1 MYDKLTPMP
10 SEYIYALDI
19 GTRNVVGVIATM
31 QDDKLKVIDYCTMSH
46 PQRSMYDGQIHEIEA
61 VAKIVR
67 QVTDVLEQRNGYKI
81 THTSIAAAGRALITK
96 HVSISKE
103 LDPSLEI
110 TKEFLDVLEISAIQN
125 SQAEVENRGES
136 QEIPSARY
144 FCIGYSVARYFIDD
158 VEIKNPIDHRGSNIR
173 LDMIL
178 TFLPQSV
185 VDSLYKVIDKT
196 GLYVKNITLE
206 PIAAIKISI
215 PEKFRLLNLALVD
228 VGAGTSDIAITKEGH
243 IFSYGMIDVAG
254 DEITEALVKEYLVDF
269 DVAEE
274 LKKEISNPEISSHS
288 YVDILGFEN
297 VVEKS
302 QVVEKLTPLLEEMA
316 QKVVTGILQSNADN
330 PPSAVFLIGGGCQ
343 FPNFKELIAQKLSL
357 PQQRVA
363 IKEISAYSEFVIGA
377 EDIKGP
383 ENVTP
388 FGIAIH
394 SIKNE
399 FNDFLQIQVNDT
411 PVRLFNSKQLK
422 VADALAMV
430 GFAPRQLLPRKGS
443 NLEFSLNREHI
454 RIHGTYG
461 EAAKIYINGSEAK
474 LDSMLKNKDLVNI
487 APAING
493 IDAKKRLYEYLALEK
508 FVFFEGEKI
517 FLKYDIT
524 LNSKEFEGDKSYYIQ
539 NGDVIT
545 FKQIITLRDLLEYLQ
560 RDVRCL
566 VNSVEVDENYV
577 LKHSDVIMC
586 YREDEKLQDS
596 SEVMK
601 EKKSKNQSSKKN
613 NESHEKYEHDFIV
626 NGKPIKIQSK
636 EKSMIFVDIFN
647 YIPFDEESVQKDH
660 GRVVI
665 KLNGNPAGYTDSIK
679 SGDVI
684 EITFE
689 ENDG

>member
-1 MYDKLTPMP
+1 MYEKLMPMP
-10 SEYIYALDI
+10 SEYVYALDI

-31 QDDKLKVIDYCTMSH
+31 QDEKLKVIDYCTMSH
-46 PQRSMYDGQIHEIEA
+46 PHRSMYDGQIHEIEA

-67 QVTDVLEQRNGYKI
+67 QVTDVLEARNGYKI
-81 THTSIAAAGRALITK
+81 SHASIAAAGRALITK
-96 HVSISKE
+96 QVSISKE
-103 LDPSLEI
+103 LDFGVEI
-110 TKEFLDVLEISAIQN
+110 TKDFLDVLEISAIQN
-125 SQAEVENRGES
+125 SQIEGEDKEGVS
-136 QEIPSARY
+136 ESSMARY

-158 VEIKNPIDHRGSNIR
+158 VEIKNPIDHRGGNIR

-228 VGAGTSDIAITKEGH
+228 VGAGTSDIAITKDGH

-254 DEITEALVKEYLVDF
+254 DEITEAIVKEYLVDF

-274 LKKEISNPEISSHS
+274 LKKEISNPTISSHS

-302 QVVEKLTPLLEEMA
+302 EVLEKLNPLLEEMA

-357 PQQRVA
+357 PVQRVA
-363 IKEISAYSEFVIGA
+363 IKEMSAYSEFVMGA

-388 FGIAIH
+388 FGIAMY
-394 SIKNE
+394 SIQNE

-411 PVRLFNSKQLK
+411 TVRLFNSKQLR
-422 VADALAMV
+422 VADALAVV
-430 GFAPRQLLPRKGS
+430 GFQPRQLLAKKGS
-443 NLEFSLNREHI
+443 NLEFSINHEAV
-454 RIHGTYG
+454 RIQGTYG

-474 LDSMLKNKDLVNI
+474 LDSVLKNKDLVNV

-493 IDAKKRLYEYLALEK
+493 VDARKKLYEYLELEK
-508 FVFFEGEKI
+508 FVFFEGQKL
-517 FLKYDIT
+517 FLKYDVHV
-524 LNSKEFEGDKSYYIQ
+524 NSQAFEGDKSYYIK
-539 NGDVIT
+539 NGDAIS
-545 FKQIITLRDLLEYLQ
+545 FKQLVSLKDLCEYLG
-560 RDVRCL
+560 RDMKFE
-566 VNSVEVDENYV
+566 VNSIVEDENYI
-577 LKHSDVIMC
+577 LKHADAIFELRERSDG
-586 YREDEKLQDS
+586 
-596 SEVMK
+596 K
-601 EKKSKNQSSKKN
+601 ESKMNKSTAASKSDKSPKTK
-613 NESHEKYEHDFIV
+613 EALYEHEFVV
-626 NGKPIKIQSK
+626 NGKPVKIQSD

-647 YIPFDEESVQKDH
+647 HISFDEKDAGKEH

-665 KLNGNPAGYTDSIK
+665 KLNNRPAGYTDPIR

-684 EITFE
+684 DIVFKESE
-689 ENDG
+689 